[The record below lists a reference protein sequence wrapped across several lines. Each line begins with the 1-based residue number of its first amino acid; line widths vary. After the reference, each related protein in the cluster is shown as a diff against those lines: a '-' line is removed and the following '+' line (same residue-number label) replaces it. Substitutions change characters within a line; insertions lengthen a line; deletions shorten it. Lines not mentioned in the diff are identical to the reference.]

1 MKIDTFEDDYF
12 GLSGFAE
19 RLERLIR
26 AEKHFVEG
34 SLVVALNGNYGSG
47 KSTFQRMWRVAL
59 ENDNYHVVSLNAWE
73 SDYFG
78 DPLFSITSALTSQ
91 LEGRAD
97 TGAIENVKSA
107 ARRLGRIA
115 VGLGNQLVS
124 GQTGINIMGAINDA
138 EIEGVTEHSGFDLCI
153 ARREAMVHLKE
164 MLANLFEAL
173 DEPTIFFVD
182 ELDRCRPDY
191 AISYLEVIKHIFDIE
206 DTTFILAVDREQ
218 LENSAKSAF
227 GSGLNFN
234 EYFRKFVHRE
244 VNLPRPSES
253 GYDRMVKEYTSALM
267 EMDGVRRSSL
277 DANDGFYERCTSLIM
292 KAQLTPRQVQELF
305 RMLSHLL
312 ESTRERE
319 QKLRWPYPT
328 VVLLLL
334 TLRISDEDWY
344 GRISEDPLEVG
355 QGIEF
360 IRTFSCRH
368 DCGWWLSFLVS
379 GGAIQIEGEDLSVAA
394 SEHLTADELSQW
406 CCHADLSRFRFEWGH
421 WGVDENQLFSAKKK
435 LLNLEQWLS

>member
-12 GLSGFAE
+12 GLRDFAE

-26 AEKHFVEG
+26 SEKHFVEG

-59 ENDNYHVVSLNAWE
+59 ENDNYHIVSLNAWE

-124 GQTGINIMGAINDA
+124 RQIGIDAMGAINDA
-138 EIEGVTEHSGFDLCI
+138 EAEDVTEHSGFDLCI
-153 ARREAMVHLKE
+153 ARRAAMAHLKD
-164 MLANLFEAL
+164 MLANLFEVL
-173 DEPTIFFVD
+173 NEPTIFFVD

-206 DTTFILAVDREQ
+206 DTTFILAVDRDQ

-253 GYDRMVKEYTSALM
+253 GYARMVREYTANLM
-267 EMDGVRRSSL
+267 EMEGVRRSSL
-277 DANDGFYERCTSLIM
+277 DANDGFYDRCTSLIM
-292 KAQLTPRQVQELF
+292 KSGLTPRQVQELF
-305 RMLSHLL
+305 RMLSHVL
-312 ESTRERE
+312 ESTREDGT
-319 QKLRWPYPT
+319 KIRWPYT
-328 VVLLLL
+328 VVSLLMLV
-334 TLRISDEDWY
+334 TDMSYENWY
-344 GRISEDPLEVG
+344 ERISEEPLTIEEGV
-355 QGIEF
+355 EF
-360 IRTFSCRH
+360 IYTFS
-368 DCGWWLSFLVS
+368 DDLNSGWWLAFLMS
-379 GGAIQIEGEDLSVAA
+379 AAAIKYDGNDLQS
-394 SEHLTADELSQW
+394 
-406 CCHADLSRFRFEWGH
+406 
-421 WGVDENQLFSAKKK
+421 K
-435 LLNLEQWLS
+435 LLEVAGSPDSAIYESFADPQPFRMAWGLHGVNQNKLFEAKQKLLKLEQWMA